1 MENVFSKNAD
11 VYPLGKW
18 YGPSAKLEDV
28 DLSSMFVLSKDCNT
42 ADSQQYKIYDRA
54 GHTPLLFDL
63 IKNNS
68 TQNINPKWKDFD
80 EKLDD
85 NQKASDSDYI
95 LMIFVGLFILALLF
109 GLVYGIYGVV
119 TL

>member
-1 MENVFSKNAD
+1 MDSYHMIGKFKEDKSD
-11 VYPLGKW
+11 VKT
-18 YGPSAKLEDV
+18 S
-28 DLSSMFVLSKDCNT
+28 F
-42 ADSQQYKIYDRA
+42 
-54 GHTPLLFDL
+54 LLFDL